1 MRRRRDILTASGF
14 FMVTSP
20 LVYIHRDRQSPPL
33 VSLRPGNL
41 RQAGY
46 QCTNGGMWCWI
57 LVGVPPPF
65 RGSHGSS
72 ATWVSGDRER
82 PAPSI
87 KPKVDMRTAAAV
99 LHQARQL
106 DEFRRGV
113 NEHFAPDRWPNPNR
127 TQVVS
132 TAP

>member
-20 LVYIHRDRQSPPL
+20 LVYIHRDRESPPL

-57 LVGVPPPF
+57 LVGVPPPVP
-65 RGSHGSS
+65 RIARILCHLGQGE
-72 ATWVSGDRER
+72 REQ
-82 PAPSI
+82 PA
-87 KPKVDMRTAAAV
+87 
-99 LHQARQL
+99 HQS
-106 DEFRRGV
+106 
-113 NEHFAPDRWPNPNR
+113 NP
-127 TQVVS
+127 
-132 TAP
+132 